1 MADFRKITLFCNT
14 YPTTENY
21 MKKLTFFIILLTAAA
36 FAGAVQI
43 ELSQKVSRRENTEK
57 WGVPGSYNKDVS
69 RKKTFTLEITNM
81 ATVEVVAVFFAKV
94 GDETF
99 YKIISD
105 TVTPNKPL
113 IYEYSASASSNK
125 ANYAALGV
133 KTSRGNDKV
142 EACAFV
148 FDKKS
153 GKFLGQKYTSKHFA
167 DNIMKEYKDAIIA
180 AAKGR

>member
-1 MADFRKITLFCNT
+1 
-14 YPTTENY
+14 
-21 MKKLTFFIILLTAAA
+21 MKKLSLFAILLTAAA
-36 FAGAVQI
+36 FAGALQI

-57 WGVPGSYNKDVS
+57 WGIPGSYSKDVS
-69 RKKTFTLEITNM
+69 RKKTFTLEISNM
-81 ATVEVVAVFFAKV
+81 AAVEVVAVFFAKA
-94 GDETF
+94 GDDTF

-105 TVTPNKPL
+105 TVTPDKPL

-153 GKFLGQKYTSKHFA
+153 GKFLGQKHTSKRFA

-180 AAKGR
+180 AVKKYRK